1 MASELS
7 DIAKRMLVDPEWA
20 RLFKLNVEILSDSLH
35 YGFLAL
41 ATLAL
46 AIKFTEH
53 FGAGS
58 INCFLTGAWE
68 ISTLEVS
75 KC

>member
-53 FGAGS
+53 FGRR
-58 INCFLTGAWE
+58 TGRSCAVE
-68 ISTLEVS
+68 GRLA
-75 KC
+75 